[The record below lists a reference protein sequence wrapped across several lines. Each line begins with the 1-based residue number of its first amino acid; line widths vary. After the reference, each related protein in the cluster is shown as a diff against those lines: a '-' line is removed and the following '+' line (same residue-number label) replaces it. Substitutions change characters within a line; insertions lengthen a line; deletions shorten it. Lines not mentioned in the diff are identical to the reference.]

1 MKKQSPNKAVQDGF
15 IDVPVRVR
23 YADTDKMGV
32 VYYGNYPIFFEV
44 GRSEYMRE
52 KGFPYKELEELGYYL
67 VVINLEAKYD
77 TSAAYDDLITVKTRI
92 SEVKSRGLTFH
103 YLIYRED
110 MLLVEGTTKHL
121 CVTVVKKPAVIPRSF
136 LDILEKCNG

>member
-1 MKKQSPNKAVQDGF
+1 MKKQSSHKAAQNGF
-15 IDVPVRVR
+15 VDVPIRVR

-52 KGFPYKELEELGYYL
+52 KGFPYKDFEELGYYL
-67 VVINLEAKYD
+67 VVVNLDAKYYN
-77 TSAAYDDLITVKTRI
+77 SAVYDDLITVKTRI

-103 YLIYRED
+103 YIIERD
-110 MLLVEGTTKHL
+110 GTLLVEGTTKHL
-121 CVTVVKKPAVIPRSF
+121 CITRDKKPAVIPRAF